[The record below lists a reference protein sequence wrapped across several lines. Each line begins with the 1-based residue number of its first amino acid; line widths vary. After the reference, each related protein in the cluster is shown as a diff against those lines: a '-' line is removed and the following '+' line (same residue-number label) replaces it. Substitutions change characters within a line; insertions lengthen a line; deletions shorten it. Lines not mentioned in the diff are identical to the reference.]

1 MIDFVNS
8 GENAIFVINTV
19 HLISQVADNII
30 IACGGLLPLLASATS
45 PNVSLGII
53 LFVNKIVI
61 LFIINCAALIC
72 YLSFFN

>member
-45 PNVSLGII
+45 PNVSSENSI
-53 LFVNKIVI
+53 FV
-61 LFIINCAALIC
+61 L
-72 YLSFFN
+72 YLSVVTVSTCFSLF